1 MAIMSGSTRP
11 RIGLPTYRETAAWGA
26 WNVPAHLLPATYAA
40 AVRAADGLPLLLPPG
55 AADVTGE
62 AADAVAVLDGLLLTG
77 GSDVDPAR
85 YGASA
90 DERTDLPRAD
100 RDAWEIALVH
110 AALAAQVPVLAVCR
124 GLQILNV
131 ALGGTLHQH
140 LPDTVGHDG
149 HRGML
154 GSFVGHVVAFA
165 EGSVLATIYGPAVDV
180 PTHHH
185 QGVDRLGKGLVPT
198 AWAEDGLVEAVTLP
212 GQPWLV
218 GVQWH
223 PEQAG
228 GAALFTAFVAAARE
242 AGQRAAGPR
251 RAGQQHAGQ
260 TQAGQLPAGSRR

>member
-40 AVRAADGLPLLLPPG
+40 AVRGADGLPLLLPPG
-55 AADVTGE
+55 ADDAVGE
-62 AADAVAVLDGLLLTG
+62 AADATAVLDGLLLTG
-77 GSDVDPAR
+77 GSDVEPAR
-85 YGASA
+85 YGARA
-90 DERTDLPRAD
+90 DERTDAPRAD

-110 AALAAQVPVLAVCR
+110 AALEARLPVLAVCR

-149 HRGML
+149 HRGPL
-154 GSFVGHVVAFA
+154 GSFVGHVVTFA
-165 EGSVLATIYGPAVDV
+165 EGSTLATIYGGAVDV

-185 QGVDRLGKGLVPT
+185 QGVDQLGEGLVPT

-228 GAALFTAFVAAARE
+228 GAALFQKFIAAARE
-242 AGQRAAGPR
+242 AAQHGLEQREAQRYALGQVEAGQRRLEQR
-251 RAGQQHAGQ
+251 R
-260 TQAGQLPAGSRR
+260 

>member
-1 MAIMSGSTRP
+1 MAIMSGSARP

-26 WNVPAHLLPATYAA
+26 WNVAAHLLPATYAA
-40 AVRAADGLPLLLPPG
+40 AVRGADGLPLLLPPG
-55 AADVTGE
+55 AQDVAGE

-85 YGASA
+85 YGAEP
-90 DERTDLPRAD
+90 DDRTDPPRAD
-100 RDAWEIALVH
+100 RDSWEIALVH
-110 AALAAQVPVLAVCR
+110 AALEARLPVLAVCR

-131 ALGGTLHQH
+131 ALGGSLHQH
-140 LPDTVGHDG
+140 LPATVGHDG
-149 HRGML
+149 HRGTL
-154 GSFVGHVVAFA
+154 GSFVGHVVTFA
-165 EGSVLATIYGPAVDV
+165 EGSTLATIYGAAVDV

-198 AWAEDGLVEAVTLP
+198 AWAADGLVEAVTLP

-228 GAALFTAFVAAARE
+228 GAALFRSFVAAARE
-242 AGQRAAGPR
+242 AGLPRVEQRR
-251 RAGQQHAGQ
+251 
-260 TQAGQLPAGSRR
+260 